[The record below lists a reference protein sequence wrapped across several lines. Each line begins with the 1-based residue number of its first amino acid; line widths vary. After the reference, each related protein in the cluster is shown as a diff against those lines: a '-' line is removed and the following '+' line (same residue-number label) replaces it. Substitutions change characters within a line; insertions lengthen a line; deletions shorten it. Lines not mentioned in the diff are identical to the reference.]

1 MLKPR
6 EGFPS
11 VTNTEIALVVA
22 ADASP
27 ATRRLA
33 EVPSSARPPIHIRL
47 FMDRR
52 TGDLA
57 VFNLPIDSKGTERPL
72 TPGYGLGMESPVPIA
87 SEIEGPL
94 VCFHDFRSV
103 VAARLRAAAP

>member
-1 MLKPR
+1 
-6 EGFPS
+6 
-11 VTNTEIALVVA
+11 
-22 ADASP
+22 
-27 ATRRLA
+27 
-33 EVPSSARPPIHIRL
+33 
-47 FMDRR
+47 MDRR

-72 TPGYGLGMESPVPIA
+72 TPGYGLGMESPVLIA

-103 VAARLRAAAP
+103 VAATGFEQQHPNVRIFGQTTGHDRARAREP